1 MATSDKQAMEW
12 FAEQHGLKGGRF
24 LSLLRRRLLIFRLG
38 AGGSV
43 GGSPEWWLDQM
54 RRGTPLGREHLNVIK
69 DYLEAKDEGRV
80 S

>member
-1 MATSDKQAMEW
+1 MATSDKEAMEW
-12 FAEQHGLKGGRF
+12 FAEQHGLKGGL

-80 S
+80 G